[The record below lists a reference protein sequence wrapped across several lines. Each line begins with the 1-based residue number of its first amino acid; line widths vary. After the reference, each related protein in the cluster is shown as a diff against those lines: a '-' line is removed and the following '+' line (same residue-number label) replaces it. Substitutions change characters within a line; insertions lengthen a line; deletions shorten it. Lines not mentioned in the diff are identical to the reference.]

1 MAARRKA
8 REARRQRR
16 TRCCRWCC
24 IRLAVVALGSVF
36 SSVLLVLSHME
47 SVQHGKSFAVS
58 HAGSVHHAKKE
69 PEVFERKQKP
79 VTSLLR
85 GSVEKDDDRPSR
97 HATGE
102 RYVPPEKE
110 QVSNDL
116 PSLQE
121 IVSTLRNFLDE
132 VHKAFGR
139 AKRKTREE
147 VWAAYVSVA
156 ETHLLPFEKR
166 VHRTK
171 RPVRDDGSIF
181 VSIAAYRDHMLA
193 NTLTELFTH
202 ASKPESII
210 AGVAQQNCVVKC
222 KTGVQVVSKP
232 GEPVR
237 TKVSD
242 APADAD
248 GVADFCASAVG
259 QPHCRAGRVRVL
271 RVNETESLGPAFA
284 RYLASKLWLGEQFY
298 VQIDAHMWAREAWD
312 DELRREMR
320 ATPSYPRSVMSAY
333 PPGPSNGWQTMAPS
347 GKLCSGTFSTSP
359 VEAHIFRLGGGGG
372 GRNIAAPAPEPP
384 RSIFVGAGFFTA
396 HSSFLQVA
404 PFDPFLPFVFMGEEI
419 MLTTRFYTNGF
430 DVYSPRVNFF
440 AHQYRPGRLGL
451 PKFWESQDRA
461 FGSGGS
467 NTRFMLMIVDRVK
480 HMVGY
485 ESPVKNPDVLRHV
498 SDHDG
503 PNYGLG
509 SHRSLAEFL
518 RFAGLDMVA
527 MTARSPIWCARNDYP
542 PN

>member
-85 GSVEKDDDRPSR
+85 GAVEKDDDRPPR
-97 HATGE
+97 HSAGE
-102 RYVPPEKE
+102 RYIPPEKE
-110 QVSNDL
+110 EVSNDL

-132 VHKAFGR
+132 VHRAFGR

-147 VWAAYVSVA
+147 VWAAYVAVA
-156 ETHLLPFEKR
+156 ETHLLPFERR
-166 VHRTK
+166 VHKTK

-181 VSIAAYRDHMLA
+181 VSHSRVSGP
-193 NTLTELFTH
+193 H
-202 ASKPESII
+202 ARQHADGAIH
-210 AGVAQQNCVVKC
+210 ARV
-222 KTGVQVVSKP
+222 KTGIHYCGSGPAELRRKVQDRRP
-232 GEPVR
+232 GGQQAGR
-237 TKVSD
+237 TGKNESD
-242 APADAD
+242 RRA
-248 GVADFCASAVG
+248 GRRGRRRGLCASAVG

-312 DELRREMR
+312 DELRREMM

-333 PPGPSNGWQTMAPS
+333 PPGPSNGWQSMAPS
-347 GKLCSGTFSTSP
+347 GKLVFRYFFHISGGSPHFSVRWRRRRSEHRGASP
-359 VEAHIFRLGGGGG
+359 RT
-372 GRNIAAPAPEPP
+372 APIVYLSA
-384 RSIFVGAGFFTA
+384 RA
-396 HSSFLQVA
+396 SSRH
-404 PFDPFLPFVFMGEEI
+404 
-419 MLTTRFYTNGF
+419 MLVSCKWRPSTRFYLLYLWAKKSCSRRGSIRMALMCT
-430 DVYSPRVNFF
+430 
-440 AHQYRPGRLGL
+440 RL
-451 PKFWESQDRA
+451 ESTSSRT
-461 FGSGGS
+461 S
-467 NTRFMLMIVDRVK
+467 I
-480 HMVGY
+480 
-485 ESPVKNPDVLRHV
+485 
-498 SDHDG
+498 
-503 PNYGLG
+503 GLG
-509 SHRSLAEFL
+509 GWVYQNSGSRRIELLGA
-518 RFAGLDMVA
+518 VVQ
-527 MTARSPIWCARNDYP
+527 YP
-542 PN
+542 VHADDRG